1 MLQEQIIKNFNIY
14 NYKDYFT
21 KTFLW
26 QKVFCSNFA
35 KSFFC
40 ENWLHSL
47 GNFK

>member
-14 NYKDYFT
+14 NYTDYFT

-35 KSFFC
+35 D
-40 ENWLHSL
+40 EIREDWLHSL
-47 GNFK
+47 ENFK

>member
-35 KSFFC
+35 ESFLRRLAIYN
-40 ENWLHSL
+40 ER
-47 GNFK
+47 GK